1 VIARIKYMVNRK
13 KILMLLTLFIGYVL
27 IFCC

>member
-13 KILMLLTLFIGYVL
+13 KILVARLHYIELV
-27 IFCC
+27 C